1 MLRKKRAGLDDK
13 QFGKALMKT
22 SGAGS
27 RNIPKKLGH
36 EQCEFPYI
44 INYKAQAE
52 NLRKIAIDRINAKK
66 KKDIKK
72 EAAEGKDEYDI
83 DLSSDGMD
91 YDIVQEEPVD
101 QYYAMDQNNR
111 ANDQFGDQNQYNMG
125 GTQNYGGRSKNF
137 GNSNYSGGEF

>member
-1 MLRKKRAGLDDK
+1 MIGLMIFLEGLLLEFMLRKKRAGLDDK
-13 QFGKALMKT
+13 QFGKAMMKT
-22 SGAGS
+22 SGAAS
-27 RNIPKKLGH
+27 RNIPKRLGH

-44 INYKAQAE
+44 VNYKAQAE
-52 NLRKIAIDRINAKK
+52 QLRKIAIDRINAKK

-72 EAAEGKDEYDI
+72 EAAQGQDEYDV

-111 ANDQFGDQNQYNMG
+111 ANDQ
-125 GTQNYGGRSKNF
+125 YGGQ
-137 GNSNYSGGEF
+137 